1 VPSLQQ
7 VYWQRDYMTVIKDAK
22 KFANKHPFVALALAG
37 AAAYTAANIYFSSY
51 VMTKAFERSNQ

>member
-1 VPSLQQ
+1 
-7 VYWQRDYMTVIKDAK
+7 MTVIKDAK